1 MNEKV
6 QELKNTLKE
15 LKEKIQE
22 HKNSEEFKNY
32 LDTMAQFHSYSF
44 YNCLLIATQFP
55 EATRVAGFR
64 TWQRLNRFVKKGEH
78 GIFILAPCKTKKK
91 DEKTDEEIPVLYFR
105 SVCVFDIS
113 QTDGQDSRGDFCDG
127 QRQRRR

>member
-15 LKEKIQE
+15 LKEKIQK
-22 HKNSEEFKNY
+22 HKNSNELKNY

-44 YNCLLIATQFP
+44 YNCLLIATQFR

-78 GIFILAPCKTKKK
+78 GIHILAPCISKKK
-91 DEKTDEEIPVLYFR
+91 AEETDKKEDVLYFR

-113 QTDGQDSRGDFCDG
+113 QTEGQELPKWDI
-127 QRQRRR
+127 